1 MITLTEEQI
10 TDAHTKAPQST
21 REWMASQQV
30 SNLIPEIMRRHR
42 AEEMAPSIAALV
54 GYTLIGLFPVRELP
68 LLLTRETSLPPEQ
81 ILQIAQDIR
90 REILAPSRATWR
102 RSNPKRSKTT
112 RRRYGRRGVRPR
124 NNPYL
129 IRAYSRGLHY
139 HRSPNSPK
147 LPRHHP
153 SKYGAPP
160 TAGCSYS

>member
-90 REILAPSRATWR
+90 REILAPVARDLAALQPQAEQNYAAALRETGSTPAQQPVSDT
-102 RSNPKRSKTT
+102 SVQQGPPLPPK
-112 RRRYGRRGVRPR
+112 PQF
-124 NNPYL
+124 PQ
-129 IRAYSRGLHY
+129 
-139 HRSPNSPK
+139 
-147 LPRHHP
+147 
-153 SKYGAPP
+153 APP
-160 TAGCSYS
+160 APPQ